1 MEKLKKV
8 SLILTVLCLTLGIWK
23 GVNIGLTMALFFLG
37 VSEFCGAIA
46 YHKNKKKGLA
56 LSSLCLGLFACIST
70 VFIIL
75 D

>member
-1 MEKLKKV
+1 MEKIKIT
-8 SLILTVLCLTLGIWK
+8 SLLLTVVCLTLGIWK

-37 VSEFCGAIA
+37 VSEFCGAIVS
-46 YHKNKKKGLA
+46 HRNKKKGLA

-70 VFIIL
+70 AFIYF